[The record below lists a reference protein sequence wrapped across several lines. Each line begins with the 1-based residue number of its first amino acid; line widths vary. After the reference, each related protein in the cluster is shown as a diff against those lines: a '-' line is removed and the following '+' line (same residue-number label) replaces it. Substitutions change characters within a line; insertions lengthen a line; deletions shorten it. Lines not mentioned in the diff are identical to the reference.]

1 MIINNQN
8 INIDDLFDKKYFH
21 NKLKNGIFLS
31 DNQIMILKMFNI
43 DPEMCSGIDDLIF
56 MIEEELENEYDEDL
70 DMVSKEI
77 SEFNYYTNTNK

>member
-1 MIINNQN
+1 MVKYMNLIL
-8 INIDDLFDKKYFH
+8 DL
-21 NKLKNGIFLS
+21 
-31 DNQIMILKMFNI
+31 QEIMILKMFNI

>member
-1 MIINNQN
+1 
-8 INIDDLFDKKYFH
+8 
-21 NKLKNGIFLS
+21 
-31 DNQIMILKMFNI
+31 MILKMFNI
-43 DPEMCSGIDDLIF
+43 NPEMCSGIDDLIF